1 MYRAL
6 VTFITV
12 SLRKLMLCIITN
24 NKRDRVRTT
33 IQFLNWLSYRNKQE
47 MISLV
52 TISFASSVIRAPF
65 RSVSFNNNRDK
76 GTNEKGAW
84 SCEVFV
90 YFRGKISIDFCHAS
104 YLGQVSRGL
113 LDVSSAVVVVWEFS
127 TDRKQWVGSLNRSFA
142 FWIYHLPTEL

>member
-12 SLRKLMLCIITN
+12 ILRKLMLCIIAN

-33 IQFLNWLSYRNKQE
+33 IQFINWLSYRNKQE

-84 SCEVFV
+84 GCEVFV
-90 YFRGKISIDFCHAS
+90 YFRGKIFIDFCHAS
-104 YLGQVSRGL
+104 YPGQVSRGL
-113 LDVSSAVVVVWEFS
+113 LSFSLLGVSSAVFVAWEFS
-127 TDRKQWVGSLNRSFA
+127 TDRKQRVGSLNRSFA
-142 FWIYHLPTEL
+142 F